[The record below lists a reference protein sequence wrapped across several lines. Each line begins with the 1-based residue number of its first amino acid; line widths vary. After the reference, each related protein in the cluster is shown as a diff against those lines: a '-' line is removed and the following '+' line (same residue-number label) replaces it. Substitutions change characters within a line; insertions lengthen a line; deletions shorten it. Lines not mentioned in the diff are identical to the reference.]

1 MQIHIVTEKKSQRWI
16 LRPWSEA
23 LARELPNVSIGTNI
37 DPSAEVNI
45 FINYALYKPVQGI
58 TAAVFT
64 HREHQGHLA
73 TLFDNVAQ
81 QVDWCFAQCLITAA
95 LLPVGKTTILPLYPD
110 PMFYKDPPLV
120 LGVVG
125 RPYKSGRKRMEW
137 IEDLEQIQGVEVR
150 VASKVPL
157 KDMPS
162 FYDNI
167 DYLVI
172 LADNEG
178 GPQPVLEAL
187 VRGKPVIASNVG
199 YCWEYPV
206 VRYTTK
212 DDLLNLV
219 RKLILPRNGW
229 RQSALIVQ
237 EVFRR
242 LLGEPKPK

>member
-23 LARELPNVSIGTNI
+23 LARELPNASVGTNI

-45 FINYALYKPVQGI
+45 FINYALYKPAQGI

-64 HREHQGHLA
+64 HREHQGPLRA
-73 TLFDNVAQ
+73 FFDNVAQ

-110 PMFYKDPPLV
+110 PMFYKDPSLV

-137 IEDLEQIQGVEVR
+137 IEDLEQIQGVEVW
-150 VASKVPL
+150 VAGGKVSL
-157 KDMPS
+157 EDMPT
-162 FYDNI
+162 FYDSV

-187 VRGKPVIASNVG
+187 ARGKPVIAPNVG

-206 VRYTTK
+206 LRYTTK
-212 DDLLNLV
+212 ENLLALV

-229 RQSALIVQ
+229 RQSALVIQ
-237 EVFRR
+237 KVFRG
-242 LLGEPKPK
+242 LLQ